1 MEVRRG
7 ASPGTLIISMTGIV
21 GERLDVEALICDWR
35 AYLADCEQ
43 EAVLRRVCEELR
55 RVAAL
60 PFSAFAG
67 DVDVSTDALPND
79 PGGWA
84 RAGLLFGYPPVSTA
98 AIVGT
103 GLGLDGFAELDVDP
117 EELPF
122 KLHVPGWMAPAFT
135 GTSEQASALA
145 AAYRRTA
152 TARPGANPMRSVRP
166 PPRATLNLRRHLPP
180 DVRTPVSWSISSIC
194 TPAITASAK
203 CRARRRVSVRAPPP
217 RSASRIA
224 GSSSSPCTA
233 IPSTGPRTHPSP
245 PGQCLLHRG
254 DRFGLPLADLIAV
267 DHSHPQAAP
276 TSWPGRSR
284 SEPPC
289 GA

>member
-1 MEVRRG
+1 MLLVRGPSACARAYPLLMWYPTLDRLPPCPAGSEQLAVDHGGGFYVVYRAPRIDARFESAAHVARNLSVGTARSVGEDLPRLCAGGKPFTAIASGVELAQLAAIFLEEGMEVRRG

-122 KLHVPGWMAPAFT
+122 KLHEPGWMAPAFT

-152 TARPGANPMRSVRP
+152 TARPGA
-166 PPRATLNLRRHLPP
+166 
-180 DVRTPVSWSISSIC
+180 
-194 TPAITASAK
+194 
-203 CRARRRVSVRAPPP
+203 
-217 RSASRIA
+217 
-224 GSSSSPCTA
+224 
-233 IPSTGPRTHPSP
+233 
-245 PGQCLLHRG
+245 
-254 DRFGLPLADLIAV
+254 
-267 DHSHPQAAP
+267 
-276 TSWPGRSR
+276 
-284 SEPPC
+284 
-289 GA
+289 